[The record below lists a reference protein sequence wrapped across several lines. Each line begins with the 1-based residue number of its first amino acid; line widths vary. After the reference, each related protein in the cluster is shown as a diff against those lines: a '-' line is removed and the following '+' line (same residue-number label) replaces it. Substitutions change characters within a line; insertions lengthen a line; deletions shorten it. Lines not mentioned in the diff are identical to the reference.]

1 MANKKAIKKEI
12 QARQAKMDKQAK
24 KIKKL
29 KKKL

>member
-1 MANKKAIKKEI
+1 MAKKKAIKKEI
-12 QARQAKMDKQAK
+12 KQTNAKISRQQK